1 MTLEYAADRRVE
13 PAVYTDAYYLKHCHG
28 HEEFA
33 ASNGHR
39 IGPRFAKALSLAGE
53 LQRRRTLDVGCG
65 RGELVLQPA
74 LRGADAW
81 GIDYAAAAVSIARQA
96 LVTAEPALRARMHVE
111 QMDVKSLGFEDGMFD
126 VVFMMDVV
134 EHLYPEEL
142 SRAFDELSRVLR
154 PGGRLIVH
162 TSPNRF
168 VREWVYPLWVRRV
181 NEAALKLCES
191 IGYRDLLFNKLMLPT
206 KSEFPSDAHE
216 REMHVNEQH
225 APELRREIERHR
237 LRVKRVEFWEP
248 PMAGEYFDTPR
259 LNAELKLLD
268 FVRFLRPFSLYP
280 PLNRWFC
287 HHIWMVAERR

>member
-1 MTLEYAADRRVE
+1 MAIENAPDRRVE
-13 PAVYTDAYYLKHCHG
+13 PSVYTDDYYLRHCHG
-28 HEEFA
+28 YEEFA
-33 ASNGHR
+33 ETGGHG
-39 IGPRFAKALSLAGE
+39 IGPRFAKALALAGE
-53 LQRRRTLDVGCG
+53 LRGRRTLDVGCG

-74 LRGADAW
+74 LRGAGAW
-81 GIDYAAAAVSIARQA
+81 GIDYAHAAVSIARRA
-96 LVTAEPALRARMHVE
+96 LAATDPEIRGRMHVE
-111 QMDVKSLGFEDGMFD
+111 QMDVKSLTFDDASFD

-142 SRAFDELSRVLR
+142 SQAFDELARILR

-168 VREWVYPLWVRRV
+168 VREYVYPLWARRV
-181 NEAALKLCES
+181 NEVALKFCEQA
-191 IGYRDLLFNKLMLPT
+191 GYRDRLFNKLMLPT
-206 KSEFPSDAHE
+206 KPEFPDDAHE

-225 APELRREIERHR
+225 APQLRREIERHGF
-237 LRVKRVEFWEP
+237 RVTAVEFWEP
-248 PMAGEYFDTPR
+248 PPARDYFDTAR

-287 HHIWMVAERR
+287 HHIWMVAERA